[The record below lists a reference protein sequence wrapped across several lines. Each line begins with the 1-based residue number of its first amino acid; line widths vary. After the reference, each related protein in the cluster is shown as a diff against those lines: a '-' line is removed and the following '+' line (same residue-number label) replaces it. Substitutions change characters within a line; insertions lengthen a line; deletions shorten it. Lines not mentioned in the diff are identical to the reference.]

1 MVFDILAPFY
11 NLLNTR
17 ATYSRFDSHFCPTAD
32 DVTIYDFASQQKWS
46 LLNFIQ
52 RKNGRNANDYDDEKH
67 ASLSDIVIRN
77 AEVLSA
83 LMELIRVN
91 RFKGYSSLNVKC
103 IEEFYDSI
111 RNSRMR
117 TYPRSHDERPYEISF
132 SFLSAFHD
140 LLEECNQ
147 DDFDKELF
155 PSQSYAQ
162 STILNT
168 LSTALKDV
176 YKKLSRQEWKQL
188 FPKDQRHKR
197 DHIIEIINQTQR
209 N

>member
-1 MVFDILAPFY
+1 M
-11 NLLNTR
+11 LN
-17 ATYSRFDSHFCPTAD
+17 S
-32 DVTIYDFASQQKWS
+32 
-46 LLNFIQ
+46 IQ
-52 RKNGRNANDYDDEKH
+52 RKNGRNVNDYDDEKH

-77 AEVLSA
+77 VEVLSA

-91 RFKGYSSLNVKC
+91 RFKGFSPLNVKC

-132 SFLSAFHD
+132 SFLSAFRD
-140 LLEECNQ
+140 LLKKCNQ
-147 DDFDKELF
+147 DDFDNIYGRQLTVKNIVEDLF
-155 PSQSYAQ
+155 PSPSYAQ

-168 LSTALKDV
+168 LSKALKDV
-176 YKKLSRQEWKQL
+176 YKKRSRQEWKQL
-188 FPKDQRHKR
+188 FPEDQRHKR
-197 DHIIEIINQTQR
+197 DHIIEIINQIQR

>member
-1 MVFDILAPFY
+1 
-11 NLLNTR
+11 
-17 ATYSRFDSHFCPTAD
+17 
-32 DVTIYDFASQQKWS
+32 
-46 LLNFIQ
+46 
-52 RKNGRNANDYDDEKH
+52 
-67 ASLSDIVIRN
+67 
-77 AEVLSA
+77 
-83 LMELIRVN
+83 
-91 RFKGYSSLNVKC
+91 
-103 IEEFYDSI
+103 
-111 RNSRMR
+111 MR

-147 DDFDKELF
+147 DDFDNIYGRKLNVKNIVEELF

-197 DHIIEIINQTQR
+197 DHIIEIINHTQR